1 MKFGLIYNTGY
12 YGTDGGDGGRRR
24 IRHPRPPGD
33 VAAHAA
39 NGTTRLAVP
48 PASADEAGQRDEISA
63 FADRLGLR

>member
-1 MKFGLIYNTGY
+1 MTS
-12 YGTDGGDGGRRR
+12 
-24 IRHPRPPGD
+24 GD